1 MPDYVR
7 FGLVALI
14 VFLTHFQNSITGFG
28 SAALALP
35 FLVVLIGMGLSVPV
49 LLILGWLIAVL
60 IVAQSWR
67 EIVWPE
73 YAKIM
78 ILTLIGMP
86 IGVKAAGVLPEHYL
100 KWALAIFMVA
110 VGIHGLAK
118 QFAKGKAPGAI
129 SPGKKRLLSGFV
141 PAGGI
146 MQGAFGTGGPLIVVY
161 ATQALAE
168 KSAFRA
174 TLCLVWVTL
183 NPVVL
188 GMRWATGKPVSMDVL
203 QVVGICLV
211 PMALGLA
218 LGNIAHHR
226 ANEKTFRRVVFAV
239 LILSG
244 LILAKS
250 LIWK

>member
-1 MPDYVR
+1 
-7 FGLVALI
+7 
-14 VFLTHFQNSITGFG
+14 
-28 SAALALP
+28 
-35 FLVVLIGMGLSVPV
+35 
-49 LLILGWLIAVL
+49 
-60 IVAQSWR
+60 
-67 EIVWPE
+67 
-73 YAKIM
+73 
-78 ILTLIGMP
+78 
-86 IGVKAAGVLPEHYL
+86 
-100 KWALAIFMVA
+100 
-110 VGIHGLAK
+110 
-118 QFAKGKAPGAI
+118 
-129 SPGKKRLLSGFV
+129 V

-161 ATQALAE
+161 ATQTLAE

-183 NPVVL
+183 NPVAL
-188 GMRWATGKPVSMDVL
+188 GMRWAAGKPVGMDVF

>member
-7 FGLVALI
+7 YGLVALV

-28 SAALALP
+28 SAALSLP
-35 FLVVLIGMGLSVPV
+35 FLVVLIGLDQSVPA
-49 LLILGWLIAVL
+49 LLILGWLIAVM
-60 IVAQSWR
+60 IVVQSWR
-67 EIVWPE
+67 QINWSE

-78 ILTLIGMP
+78 ILGAIGMP
-86 IGVKAAGVLPEHYL
+86 IGAHAASVLPENYL
-100 KWALAIFMVA
+100 KWALAAFMVL

-118 QFAKGKAPGAI
+118 QLMKSK
-129 SPGKKRLLSGFV
+129 SPVPMSDGKKLALSGFV

-161 ATQALAE
+161 ATQALAD
-168 KSAFRA
+168 KGRFRA

-183 NPVVL
+183 NPIVL
-188 GMRWATGKPVSMDVL
+188 GMRWAAGKTVSMDVL
-203 QVVGICLV
+203 QVVGVCLV
-211 PMALGLA
+211 PMVLGLV

-226 ANEKTFRRVVFAV
+226 ANERTFRTVVFAV

-244 LILAKS
+244 LILVKS
-250 LIWK
+250 LLPK

>member
-1 MPDYVR
+1 MPEYVR
-7 FGLVALI
+7 YGLVILV

-35 FLVVLIGMGLSVPV
+35 FLVVLIGMGLSVPT

-67 EIVWPE
+67 QIVWAE

-110 VGIHGLAK
+110 VGIHGLVKQYAK
-118 QFAKGKAPGAI
+118 SKATAEI
-129 SPGKKRLLSGFV
+129 SPAKKRMLSGFV
-141 PAGGI
+141 PVGGI

-188 GMRWATGKPVSMDVL
+188 GMRWAAGKPVGMDVL
-203 QVVGICLV
+203 QVVGICLL

-218 LGNIAHHR
+218 LGSIAHHR
-226 ANEKTFRRVVFAV
+226 LNEKMFRRVVYAV

-244 LILAKS
+244 FMLVWS
-250 LIWK
+250 LIRK